1 VVVAGRVGAY
11 LQEEAGSITKKA
23 VLATIPFVAV
33 SIRERMIM
41 IVLLLAVSVLEV
53 YRGFGIVCA
62 TT

>member
-1 VVVAGRVGAY
+1 MVVAGRVGAY

-33 SIRERMIM
+33 SIRVRMIM
-41 IVLLLAVSVLEV
+41 ILLLLAVSVLEV